1 MSSLASGRFAEAG
14 DILVCGLTPSGCI
27 DVRRGLAEEGPPI
40 SAPAA
45 KRILESFQTARGHGV
60 LQLGAGELGRELHP
74 TLSYWREIGQVF
86 IARVCGTLDPT
97 DPIHQ
102 DFVVPEVTAE
112 EIEDFL
118 QSAPPMRG
126 GEFIAPDLISKP
138 SSRIDCATASAGAS
152 SKP

>member
-1 MSSLASGRFAEAG
+1 MSMSSLASGRFAEAG
-14 DILVCGLTPSGCI
+14 DTLVCGLTPSGCI

-112 EIEDFL
+112 EIEDFFCNRL
-118 QSAPPMRG
+118 LRCGA
-126 GEFIAPDLISKP
+126 
-138 SSRIDCATASAGAS
+138 AS
-152 SKP
+152 SLPPT